1 MECRTAD
8 LRMKEV
14 IDVRD
19 GTRYGYIGD
28 VEVDTATGRISALV
42 VYGRMRW
49 FGLLGREEDRVFPWS
64 AVRRFGEDLVLVE
77 GSGGR
82 AADCAAESRANNF
95 TRSSR

>member
-1 MECRTAD
+1 MECRAAD

-19 GTRYGYIGD
+19 GTRYGYISD

-82 AADCAAESRANNF
+82 APDCAAEPRAGNF

>member
-1 MECRTAD
+1 MECRAAD
-8 LRMKEV
+8 LRLKEV

-28 VEVDTATGRISALV
+28 VEVDTATGQVSALV

-64 AVRRFGEDLVLVE
+64 TVRRFGEDLVLVE
-77 GSGGR
+77 GGGR
-82 AADCAAESRANNF
+82 SLSTSA
-95 TRSSR
+95 SSRSMR